1 MFRPSDIL
9 CISSID
15 WDFIWQ
21 GHQEIMSTL
30 ASQGNRVLFLENT
43 GVRSLKVSDLPRVR
57 QRIRNWWRGTKGFRE
72 ERPNLF
78 VYSPLIVPLPYSR
91 LARWVNRSLL
101 LRSLRRW
108 MGATGFNSPRG
119 AGST

>member
-1 MFRPSDIL
+1 MTQMKPSRRDVV

-30 ASQGNRVLFLENT
+30 AAQGHRVLFIENT
-43 GVRSLKVSDLPRVR
+43 GVRPPSMRDLPRVR
-57 QRIRNWWRGTKGFRE
+57 QRLLNWWRSTKGFRQISD
-72 ERPNLF
+72 NLF

-91 LARWVNRSLL
+91 AARWLNRTVL
-101 LRSLRRW
+101 LRSLRSEERRV
-108 MGATGFNSPRG
+108 GKEC
-119 AGST
+119 